1 MQNKRYKPDVVID
14 FGIDFS
20 NDYNKSKNKFFD
32 RYIIFNKD
40 FMKYIFKLV
49 LRALIMIGIIE
60 LSYFISL
67 GCFYLLSN
75 DPIYFHNLSI
85 FHARGI
91 EFAFECSDIVSI
103 FCSIAFVLFC
113 IHDVIKYYVT
123 KCKSAN
129 RYQ

>member
-1 MQNKRYKPDVVID
+1 MHNKRYNPDVVID
-14 FGIDFS
+14 FGVDFS

-40 FMKYIFKLV
+40 FMKYIFKLA

-67 GCFYLLSN
+67 GGFYLVSN
-75 DPIYFHNLSI
+75 DPIYFRNLSI
-85 FHARGI
+85 FHARGV
-91 EFAFECSDIVSI
+91 EFATECSDIISI

-113 IHDVIKYYVT
+113 IYDVGKYYVT
-123 KCKSAN
+123 KCKSSK